1 MKQVV
6 RSVLVACLVVS
17 PGAAGAAAQIPGLSA
32 ADSKELATYRLTMDT
47 AKKVFGAMRL
57 LTVEMQK
64 DPKVQALMKLEAEIE
79 ALQKKEE
86 LTEAESERL
95 DKLREQRDAQEEEV
109 DDTVFTSEGMQK
121 ANSLDQMEAEIK
133 RQPKAVALMA
143 QAGVSPREYAKFT
156 MAWVMAGMIAGFQK
170 SGMIKDLPKEL
181 GASIHPENI
190 KFMEEHGAEL
200 ERMAKELEALSKGK
214 S

>member
-1 MKQVV
+1 MKQIV
-6 RSVLVACLVVS
+6 RKILVACLVVLL
-17 PGAAGAAAQIPGLSA
+17 GAGSAAAQIPGLSA
-32 ADSKELATYRLTMDT
+32 ADSKELASYRLTMDT

-57 LTVEMQK
+57 VMVEMKK

-86 LTEAESERL
+86 LTDAESARL
-95 DKLREQRDAQEEEV
+95 EKLREQRDEQEEAV
-109 DDTVFTSEGMQK
+109 DDTVLTTEGMKK
-121 ANSLDQMEAEIK
+121 ADSLDAMEAEIK
-133 RQPKAVALMA
+133 RQPKAAAVLA